1 MPRFRLDPAQVS
13 VEDSD
18 KAGATYSKED
28 KDVTLG
34 LRRVNLEYSGDGG
47 VQIVGFGLRSVV
59 DVDGIT
65 STGDCVYV
73 SE

>member
-1 MPRFRLDPAQVS
+1 MPRIHLDPAQVS

-47 VQIVGFGLRSVV
+47 VQIVGFGLRSVM
-59 DVDGIT
+59 DVDRVHA
-65 STGDCVYV
+65 TGN
-73 SE
+73 